1 MRNRLTRRLPGAGHG
16 RSGRGG
22 AARAAAAVPAAQVVH
37 GALRG
42 FLRLLDGV
50 ALPQVIPGVRG
61 ALAGVALAQV
71 VHRGGRALAR
81 VAVAQVVQRARGA
94 LAGLALAQVV
104 HRGRGTLA
112 RAAVAQLAQGLN
124 RLGPQLAEPA
134 AERVEHLPDPA
145 LQVVHVYLPVTRY
158 IVLAGVVQRAGPP
171 AWRVRR
177 KV

>member
-22 AARAAAAVPAAQVVH
+22 AARAAAAAPAAQVMH

-50 ALPQVIPGVRG
+50 ALPQVIP
-61 ALAGVALAQV
+61 
-71 VHRGGRALAR
+71 R
-81 VAVAQVVQRARGA
+81 VRGA
-94 LAGLALAQVV
+94 LAGLALAQIV
-104 HRGRGTLA
+104 HRARGTLA
-112 RAAVAQLAQGLN
+112 RATVAQLAQGLN

-134 AERVEHLPDPA
+134 AERVKHLPDPA